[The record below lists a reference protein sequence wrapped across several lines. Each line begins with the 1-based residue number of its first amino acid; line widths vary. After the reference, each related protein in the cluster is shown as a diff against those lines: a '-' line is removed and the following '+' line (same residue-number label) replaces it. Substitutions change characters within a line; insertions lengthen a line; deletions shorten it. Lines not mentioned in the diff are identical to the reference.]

1 MEYFPPASRMSGMT
15 GGTDEV
21 RRILDGGREAWDR
34 FAGEYRLLIFKAAH
48 TAARRFGAGTTD
60 VEDTVHQVFVE
71 LMEDG
76 GRVLKSFG
84 GKSTFAHW
92 LTVVS
97 YRIAAREF
105 SRRSRER
112 PLEDGEGPAPSRP
125 SDPEVL
131 ARLARLPERE
141 RRALI
146 LFHVEGQ
153 SYREIALALGLPAN
167 QVGMV
172 LLRARE
178 QLAEILGKPI
188 P

>member
-1 MEYFPPASRMSGMT
+1 
-15 GGTDEV
+15 
-21 RRILDGGREAWDR
+21 
-34 FAGEYRLLIFKAAH
+34 
-48 TAARRFGAGTTD
+48 
-60 VEDTVHQVFVE
+60 
-71 LMEDG
+71 
-76 GRVLKSFG
+76 
-84 GKSTFAHW
+84 
-92 LTVVS
+92 VS